1 MSFPS
6 SAALPQP
13 AALAAWL
20 RRLFGR
26 GAAAQLAP
34 RPPFDALHGVD
45 TAGLIYAAGLPTG
58 HPHDRHNEGYY
69 ATAPSLFAGAI
80 AHWRQTLVGCSPQDY
95 AFIDLGCGKGR
106 VLLLA
111 SELPFRSV
119 VGIELDP
126 QLARIAH
133 RNVHR
138 WLRRPR
144 ACRRITVER
153 GDVLDLQ
160 LPAGPVVLFL
170 FNSFS
175 ADVLAPLMERLAAA
189 ARQRSAPIDLIYV
202 HPDHDRLI
210 ARTPGVEILRR
221 AEVPFSQEDVAADV
235 FGVSSDCFYLYR
247 FLTRSRTIRMEL

>member
-6 SAALPQP
+6 SAAIPQP

-20 RRLFGR
+20 RRLLGR
-26 GAAAQLAP
+26 GAAAQPAE

-45 TAGLIYAAGLPTG
+45 TAGLIYSADLPTG
-58 HPHDRHNEGYY
+58 HPHDRYNEGYY
-69 ATAPSLFAGAI
+69 ATAPSLFAEAI
-80 AHWRQTLVGCSPQDY
+80 DHWRQTLVGCAAEDY

-119 VGIELDP
+119 CGIELNP
-126 QLARIAH
+126 RLARTAR
-133 RNVHR
+133 RNVQR

-144 ACRRITVER
+144 ACRRVAVQR
-153 GDVLDLQ
+153 ADVLDLE
-160 LPAGPVVLFL
+160 LPAGPVVLYL

-175 ADVLAPLMERLAAA
+175 ADVLAPLMERLAAV

-202 HPDHDRLI
+202 HPDHDGLI
-210 ARTPGVEILRR
+210 AATRGIEKLGW
-221 AEVPFSQEDVAADV
+221 AQVPFSQEDAAADA
-235 FGVSSDCFYLYR
+235 FGVSRDCFYIYR
-247 FLTRSRTIRMEL
+247 FQSRSA